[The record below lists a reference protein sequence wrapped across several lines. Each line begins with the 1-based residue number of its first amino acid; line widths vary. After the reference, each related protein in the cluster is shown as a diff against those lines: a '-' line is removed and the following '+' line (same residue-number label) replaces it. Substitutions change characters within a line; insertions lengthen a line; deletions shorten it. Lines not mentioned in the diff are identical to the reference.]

1 MDTIEE
7 RKLEM
12 QKMIDFSNLESYTEN
27 NRIEVKKAQGTLPNS
42 IWETYSSFANTLGGI
57 ILLGVAET
65 KNKSLVPI
73 GLSDP
78 EKLIK
83 DFWNIINNQN
93 KININILTSSDVFI
107 QEINGKSIVVI
118 NVPRAQRFYKPVYIN
133 GNPVSGTYRRNGE
146 GDYHV
151 NNEELKE
158 MYREANVKAQ
168 DIIIIEAMD
177 ISVLCS
183 DSINSYRQRMKL
195 SRPGHIWEGLSD
207 EVFLMKLGAAGIGAD
222 GKIHPT
228 AAGLLM
234 FGYESDIV
242 REFPNYFLDYREDY
256 DNSTRWTDRIQSSS
270 GDWSGNVYDF
280 YFRVYNK
287 LQQDIK
293 VPFKLEGNMR
303 IDDTPVHMAIREALA
318 NCIINADY
326 YGRQGLVV
334 IKTKDSI
341 LLSNPG
347 DFRIELDAAKSGGY
361 SDPRNS
367 TLMKMFNL
375 IDIGERAGSGI
386 PSIYY
391 IWEKQGLNEPYF
403 RQSFEPNRITLVLPI
418 TKDDDKKSAIKIGD
432 KKSAIKSAKID
443 RIIEYLTDHA
453 EAKASELAEYSGLKA
468 SRVRDYLKFLVEEGT
483 VTAEGSNR
491 NRIYKLKS

>member
-83 DFWNIINNQN
+83 DFWYIINNQN

-168 DIIIIEAMD
+168 DIMIIEAMD
-177 ISVLCS
+177 TSLLCS

-195 SRPGHIWEGLSD
+195 SRPGHVWVGLSD

-222 GKIHPT
+222 GKIPPT

-242 REFPNYFLDYREDY
+242 RKFPNYFLDYREDY

-468 SRVRDYLKFLVEEGT
+468 SRIRDYLKFLVNEGT

>member
-83 DFWNIINNQN
+83 DFWYIINNQN

-107 QEINGKSIVVI
+107 REINGKSIVVI

-168 DIIIIEAMD
+168 DIMIIEAMD
-177 ISVLCS
+177 TSLLCS

-195 SRPGHIWEGLSD
+195 SRPGHVWEGLSD

-242 REFPNYFLDYREDY
+242 RKFPNYFLDYREDY

-468 SRVRDYLKFLVEEGT
+468 SRIRDYLKFLVNEGT

>member
-1 MDTIEE
+1 
-7 RKLEM
+7 
-12 QKMIDFSNLESYTEN
+12 
-27 NRIEVKKAQGTLPNS
+27 
-42 IWETYSSFANTLGGI
+42 
-57 ILLGVAET
+57 
-65 KNKSLVPI
+65 
-73 GLSDP
+73 
-78 EKLIK
+78 
-83 DFWNIINNQN
+83 
-93 KININILTSSDVFI
+93 
-107 QEINGKSIVVI
+107 
-118 NVPRAQRFYKPVYIN
+118 
-133 GNPVSGTYRRNGE
+133 
-146 GDYHV
+146 
-151 NNEELKE
+151 
-158 MYREANVKAQ
+158 
-168 DIIIIEAMD
+168 
-177 ISVLCS
+177 
-183 DSINSYRQRMKL
+183 
-195 SRPGHIWEGLSD
+195 
-207 EVFLMKLGAAGIGAD
+207 
-222 GKIHPT
+222 
-228 AAGLLM
+228 M

-418 TKDDDKKSAIKIGD
+418 TKDDDKKSAIK
-432 KKSAIKSAKID
+432 SAKID

-468 SRVRDYLKFLVEEGT
+468 SRVRDYLKFLVNEGT

>member
-83 DFWNIINNQN
+83 DFWYIINNQN

-168 DIIIIEAMD
+168 DIMIIEAMD
-177 ISVLCS
+177 TSLLCS

-242 REFPNYFLDYREDY
+242 RKFPNYFLDYREDY

-443 RIIEYLTDHA
+443 RIIEYFTDHA

>member
-83 DFWNIINNQN
+83 DFWYIINNQN

-168 DIIIIEAMD
+168 DIMIIEAMD
-177 ISVLCS
+177 TSLLCS

-207 EVFLMKLGAAGIGAD
+207 EVFLMKL
-222 GKIHPT
+222 
-228 AAGLLM
+228 
-234 FGYESDIV
+234 FS
-242 REFPNYFLDYREDY
+242 
-256 DNSTRWTDRIQSSS
+256 
-270 GDWSGNVYDF
+270 
-280 YFRVYNK
+280 
-287 LQQDIK
+287 
-293 VPFKLEGNMR
+293 
-303 IDDTPVHMAIREALA
+303 
-318 NCIINADY
+318 
-326 YGRQGLVV
+326 
-334 IKTKDSI
+334 
-341 LLSNPG
+341 
-347 DFRIELDAAKSGGY
+347 
-361 SDPRNS
+361 
-367 TLMKMFNL
+367 
-375 IDIGERAGSGI
+375 
-386 PSIYY
+386 
-391 IWEKQGLNEPYF
+391 
-403 RQSFEPNRITLVLPI
+403 
-418 TKDDDKKSAIKIGD
+418 
-432 KKSAIKSAKID
+432 
-443 RIIEYLTDHA
+443 
-453 EAKASELAEYSGLKA
+453 
-468 SRVRDYLKFLVEEGT
+468 
-483 VTAEGSNR
+483 
-491 NRIYKLKS
+491 

>member
-1 MDTIEE
+1 
-7 RKLEM
+7 
-12 QKMIDFSNLESYTEN
+12 MIDFSNLESYKEN
-27 NRIEVKKAQGTLPNS
+27 NRIEVKKAQGGLPNS

-57 ILLGVAET
+57 ILLGVAEAED
-65 KNKSLVPI
+65 KSLVPV
-73 GLSDP
+73 GLPDP

-93 KININILTSSDVFI
+93 KVNINILTSSDIFI
-107 QEINGKSIVVI
+107 QETDGKSIVVI

-168 DIIIIEAMD
+168 DIMIIETMD
-177 ISVLCS
+177 TSLLCS

-195 SRPGHIWEGLSD
+195 SRPGHVWEGLSD

-432 KKSAIKSAKID
+432 KKSAIKIGDKKSAIKSAKID

-468 SRVRDYLKFLVEEGT
+468 SRIRDYLKFLVEEGT

>member
-83 DFWNIINNQN
+83 DFWYIINNQN

-168 DIIIIEAMD
+168 DIMIIEAMD
-177 ISVLCS
+177 TSLLCS

-195 SRPGHIWEGLSD
+195 SRPGHVWEGLSD

-242 REFPNYFLDYREDY
+242 RKFPNYFLDYREDY

-468 SRVRDYLKFLVEEGT
+468 SRIRDYLKFLVNEGT

>member
-83 DFWNIINNQN
+83 DFWYIINNQN

-168 DIIIIEAMD
+168 DIMIIEAMD
-177 ISVLCS
+177 TSLLCS